1 LAGAGIPR
9 ADRHKRRP
17 DAKSLHGQRD
27 DEGFRNLEGAHAL
40 STPMR
45 SRRHLLI
52 AAALAG
58 AVASAIAGQSLLGE
72 SATAQSG
79 NRPNVVL
86 LLTDDQTLEEM
97 SGLPQTA
104 SVIGGRGTTFNRA
117 YISYPLCCP
126 SRAAILTGQ
135 YMHDNGVHGNS
146 PPDGGWQRFHDE
158 GLEQRDLP
166 IWLRDAGYYNVQI
179 GKYLNG
185 YGGSPAPIPPGWNE
199 WYGKLSEYDASVHGG
214 RLYFNYQMREDPPA
228 VGGLPCPSGDPP
240 IPGQPFTCHYGD
252 DAEDYQTDVL
262 RDMAVEAIHRVGDAS
277 TGDAPFFLNVDFN
290 APHSPYV
297 PAPRHQGTLAGT
309 VLAPPPGV
317 NEKNTSDKPFFLRR
331 LPRLGAGKLTGI
343 DNRRRSRLEMLRS
356 VDDAVIGIVQAL
368 AAEGQLGNTYL
379 IFTSD
384 NGYFSGEHRI
394 RQGKYLPHD
403 PSSHVPLMI
412 RGPGIPVG
420 GVSDELVSNV
430 DLASTIAQI
439 AGATPRVAQDGRS
452 LLPYAQQPSQR
463 TTRPILLEGDTGAG
477 IDDEGV
483 EGPVAQNQADFA
495 AFQKKL
501 RREKKRLRKRCN
513 RLRRKSPR
521 RAILCYRQG
530 VRNIEQEP
538 VDTIY
543 KLQAPAY
550 RGIRTDRYALFLYGT
565 GEVELYDMWRDP
577 YQLKSVSKNRRYRQ
591 VRKTLLADLD
601 RLARCSG
608 AGCTTVIGPDPLP
621 AKKKRQRPAKQRS

>member
-1 LAGAGIPR
+1 
-9 ADRHKRRP
+9 
-17 DAKSLHGQRD
+17 
-27 DEGFRNLEGAHAL
+27 
-40 STPMR
+40 MR
-45 SRRHLLI
+45 SRRGRLLLV
-52 AAALAG
+52 AAFAGVLA
-58 AVASAIAGQSLLGE
+58 VAIAGQSLLGA
-72 SATAQSG
+72 SATAQSSG
-79 NRPNVVL
+79 KPNVVL

-97 SGLPQTA
+97 SGLPQT
-104 SVIGGRGTTFNRA
+104 SSLIGGQGTTFSRA
-117 YISYPLCCP
+117 YVSYPLCCP
-126 SRAAILTGQ
+126 SRAAMLTGQ

-146 PPDGGWQRFHDE
+146 PPEGGWQRFHAQ

-166 IWLRDAGYYNVQI
+166 IWLRDAGYYNVQV

-185 YGGSPAPIPPGWNE
+185 YGGSPAPIPPGWDE

-228 VGGLPCPSGDPP
+228 DGGVPCPSGDPP
-240 IPGQPFTCHYGD
+240 TPGQPFTCHYGED
-252 DAEDYQTDVL
+252 PDDYQTDVF

-277 TGDAPFFLNVDFN
+277 GGDTPFFLNVDFN

-297 PAPRHQGTLAGT
+297 PAPRHQGTLAG
-309 VLAPPPGV
+309 APLTPAPGL
-317 NEKNTSDKPFFLRR
+317 NEKNVADKPFFLRR
-331 LPRLGAGKLTGI
+331 LPKLGLGKLTGI

-356 VDDAVIGIVQAL
+356 VDDAVSGIVQAL
-368 AAEGQLGNTYL
+368 AAEGQLDNTYL

-420 GVSDELVSNV
+420 GVSPELVSNI

-439 AGATPRVAQDGRS
+439 GGATPRLAQDGRS
-452 LLPYAQQPSQR
+452 LLRYAQQPSLR
-463 TTRPILLEGDTGAG
+463 TTRPILLEGDTGPG
-477 IDDEGV
+477 IDDEGA
-483 EGPVAQNQADFA
+483 EGPIAQNQADFSR
-495 AFQKKL
+495 FQKKVRRQKKKL
-501 RREKKRLRKRCN
+501 RRRCKKLKRA
-513 RLRRKSPR
+513 SPR

-550 RGIRTDRYALFLYGT
+550 RGVRTDRYALFLYGT

-577 YQLKSVSKNRRYRQ
+577 YQLSSLAKNRRYRK
-591 VRKTLLADLD
+591 VRKALLAELD
-601 RLARCSG
+601 RLARCQG
-608 AGCTTVIGPDPLP
+608 ASCSAGLGPDPRP
-621 AKKKRQRPAKQRS
+621 AKKKKKRRKRPAKHRS